1 MKKNGKS
8 RDIAPVEEQQYSFSI
23 FSGKQCADFSAQCCR
38 KRGGGKLFGFPTTT
52 RYRLTKWFQMGRE
65 KGRNRKLCRELEER
79 KMRDETEKERKNRR
93 ENYGYDI
100 KIHKKGL
107 KDPCTRKLC
116 YRPP

>member
-1 MKKNGKS
+1 M
-8 RDIAPVEEQQYSFSI
+8 QI
-23 FSGKQCADFSAQCCR
+23 FLRSVAA
-38 KRGGGKLFGFPTTT
+38 RGGGGKRLGRKGGIQGRRDSKQGKLFGFPTTT

-79 KMRDETEKERKNRR
+79 KMRDKTEKERKNRR

>member
-1 MKKNGKS
+1 MTLLLLRS
-8 RDIAPVEEQQYSFSI
+8 SSI
-23 FSGKQCADFSAQCCR
+23 HSLFLAENCVQIFLRSVAASG
-38 KRGGGKLFGFPTTT
+38 GGGKLFGFPTTT

-79 KMRDETEKERKNRR
+79 KMRDKTEKERKNRS

-116 YRPP
+116 FRPP